1 MFLLKL
7 LSFDISLK
15 KPLILLTMLV
25 KTIHCKTE
33 NDIGKYY
40 HWYSQKKLRKFQ
52 QFQFRSFPFSCM
64 SYMKSE
70 NCRNWNC
77 TWKEKTAELKLLKF
91 PQLLLTVSVIMFT
104 VIANT
109 KKYLQSD
116 WLREVQYWPYLYS
129 VFNIFTLSLNN
140 NKKNQHLISVVE
152 K

>member
-15 KPLILLTMLV
+15 KTLILLTMLV

-77 TWKEKTAELKLLKF
+77 TWKGKTAELKLLKF

-109 KKYLQSD
+109 KKYLQSN
-116 WLREVQYWPYLYS
+116 WLRGVQYWPYLYS

-140 NKKNQHLISVVE
+140 NKKNQHSISVAE